1 MSDETPR
8 SPDGQPL
15 WYGRR
20 RKHKLRPRR
29 AQLIETLLP
38 ALRIAAAQQS
48 TPVNV
53 AEKFGRH
60 AAEIHLEI
68 GFGAGEHLS
77 GVAAAEPDV
86 NFIGCEPFINGVAS
100 LLADIERDGLTN
112 IRLFDEDARQLLPR
126 LPDAAVSKIYL
137 LFPDPWPKTRHNRRR
152 FVQQDALSELAR
164 IARDDA
170 IFIFASDHTDYVAWT
185 LAEVQRHPDWV
196 WSALRPDD
204 WRRPPPGWVQTRY
217 EAKGRKKGDLPAY
230 LVMHR
235 VPRR

>member
-1 MSDETPR
+1 MSDESPK

-20 RKHKLRPRR
+20 RTHKLRPRR
-29 AQLIETLLP
+29 AQLVETLLP
-38 ALRIAAAQQS
+38 ALRIADAAED
-48 TPVNV
+48 TPVDF
-53 AEKFGRH
+53 ADAFGRQ
-60 AAEIHLEI
+60 ADEVHLEI

-100 LLADIERDGLTN
+100 LLADIERANLTN

-126 LPDAAVSKIYL
+126 LPDASVAKIYL
-137 LFPDPWPKTRHNRRR
+137 LFPDPWPKARHNRRR
-152 FVQQDALSELAR
+152 FIHQDSLSEFAR
-164 IARDDA
+164 IARDHA
-170 IFIFASDHTDYVAWT
+170 TFIFASDHKDYVAWT
-185 LAEVQRHPDWV
+185 LAEVQRHPDWT
-196 WSALRPDD
+196 WAATRPDD
-204 WRRPPPGWVQTRY
+204 WRRPPPGWVETRY